1 MRESDIARKKRRRS
15 TQGSDSGKGQE
26 PLRVIDQDRLDL
38 GFAELAPA
46 HHRHDVPEDVA
57 IAMAAEIDQAGAI
70 ADVVADDDAVEVTT
84 VDQRARRIAAFG
96 DDELGDLLGQVLM
109 ASGMDVEAGA
119 GLLLIQDRALQYR
132 AFELAPGSRGADLVD
147 DSGTV
152 WTLPMSSLRESLKR
166 AIAPP
171 LGNSER
177 LSG

>member
-1 MRESDIARKKRRRS
+1 
-15 TQGSDSGKGQE
+15 
-26 PLRVIDQDRLDL
+26 
-38 GFAELAPA
+38 
-46 HHRHDVPEDVA
+46 
-57 IAMAAEIDQAGAI
+57 MAAEIDQADAI
-70 ADVVADDDAVEVTT
+70 ADVVADDDAVEVAT

-166 AIAPP
+166 AIAPSTRQ
-171 LGNSER
+171 L
-177 LSG
+177 